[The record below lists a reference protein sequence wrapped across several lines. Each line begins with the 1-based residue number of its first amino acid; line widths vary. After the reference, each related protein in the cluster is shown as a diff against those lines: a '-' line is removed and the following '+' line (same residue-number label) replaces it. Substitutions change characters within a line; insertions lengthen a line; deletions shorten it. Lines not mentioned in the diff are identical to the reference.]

1 MLYDQLKQLASI
13 FYDAFNQ
20 WLDREPFRNAAVIAF
35 YTIFSLPGL
44 LVIIINLAGYF
55 YGEEAVTRRISSE
68 VQGMIGGNTAKDIE
82 AIIANASV
90 HQDSTFASLVGVGTL
105 IFGATGV
112 FYQLQQT
119 LNLIWEVKPEPKRK
133 IIKMVLDRLF
143 SFGLILAVGFL
154 LLVSLILSALL
165 TVLSDWVAFY
175 FSQTFN
181 IVFRFLDLS
190 LSLAVVTLL
199 FAAIF
204 KFLPDAKIPWRDVW
218 TGALVTALLFVL
230 AKFAL
235 GLYFGHSNPASAYG
249 AAGTI
254 ILIMLWVSYAGLILL
269 FGAEFTRIYADRRGA
284 RVKPLDFAVS
294 TCASTTTST
303 TTENVTMTSVKDSS
317 GNLSNNSSDNSSG
330 NSSDKLSNN
339 LATQG
344 SSAANHNSPA
354 AEPSY
359 PGERDM
365 VLGHKA
371 SEAASPDNIS
381 ISGEEDPGC
390 GLEFLVSSEQE
401 KN

>member
-1 MLYDQLKQLASI
+1 MRYKQLKNIAALLLTT
-13 FYDAFNQ
+13 FNQ
-20 WLDREPFRNAAVIAF
+20 WLAREPFRNTAAIAF

-68 VQGMIGGNTAKDIE
+68 IAGMIGDNTSRDIE

-90 HQDSTFASLVGVGTL
+90 HQDFTFASLIGVGTL
-105 IFGATGV
+105 LFGATGV

-154 LLVSLILSALL
+154 LLVSLILSTLL
-165 TVLSDWVAFY
+165 TILSDWVALY
-175 FSQTFN
+175 FSQAFN

-190 LSLAVVTLL
+190 LSLGVVTLL

-204 KFLPDAKIPWRDVW
+204 KFLPDARIPWRDVW
-218 TGALVTALLFVL
+218 TGALLTALLFVL
-230 AKFAL
+230 AKAAL

-269 FGAEFTRIYADRRGA
+269 FGAEFTRVYADHRGA
-284 RVKPLDFAVS
+284 QVKPLEFAVS
-294 TCASTTTST
+294 TCESTSRETTA
-303 TTENVTMTSVKDSS
+303 MTIS
-317 GNLSNNSSDNSSG
+317 SNNSG
-330 NSSDKLSNN
+330 NSSNCDDSNT
-339 LATQG
+339 AT
-344 SSAANHNSPA
+344 SADHAAPA
-354 AEPSY
+354 TDHIY
-359 PGERDM
+359 PVDRDITM
-365 VLGHKA
+365 EHDA
-371 SEAASPDNIS
+371 SAAASPEDMS
-381 ISGEEDPGC
+381 ISGEEDPGV
-390 GLEFLVSSEQE
+390 GLEFLVSSNRPQ
-401 KN
+401 K

>member
-1 MLYDQLKQLASI
+1 MKLFEQTKNLALI
-13 FYDAFNQ
+13 FRDTFNQ
-20 WLDREPFRNAAVIAF
+20 WSDREPFRSTAVIAF

-68 VQGMIGGNTAKDIE
+68 IQGMIGGNTAKDIE

-90 HQDSTFASLVGVGTL
+90 HQDFTFASLVGIGTL

-133 IIKMVLDRLF
+133 MLKMVMDRLF

-154 LLVSLILSALL
+154 LLVSLILSAILA
-165 TVLSDWVAFY
+165 VLSDWVAFY
-175 FSQTFN
+175 FSETFY
-181 IVFRFLDLS
+181 IVFRFLSICLS
-190 LSLAVVTLL
+190 LGVITFL

-204 KFLPDAKIPWRDVW
+204 KFLPDAEVPWRDVW
-218 TGALVTALLFVL
+218 VGALVTALLFVL

-249 AAGTI
+249 AAGTV

-284 RVKPLDFAVS
+284 KVKPLEFAVS
-294 TCASTTTST
+294 TNGADKPDTPAASTPI
-303 TTENVTMTSVKDSS
+303 NDGHMIP
-317 GNLSNNSSDNSSG
+317 
-330 NSSDKLSNN
+330 
-339 LATQG
+339 ATD
-344 SSAANHNSPA
+344 HI
-354 AEPSY
+354 Y
-359 PGERDM
+359 PVDQDL
-365 VLGHKA
+365 VLEHKA
-371 SEAASPDNIS
+371 SKAASPKYLS
-381 ISGEEDPGC
+381 ISGEEDPGV
-390 GLEFLVSSEQE
+390 GLEFLVTRNHSE
-401 KN
+401 K

>member
-1 MLYDQLKQLASI
+1 MTLFGQLKDLAFI
-13 FYDAFNQ
+13 FRDTFNQ
-20 WLDREPFRNAAVIAF
+20 WLDREPFRSTAVIAF

-44 LVIIINLAGYF
+44 LVIIISLAGYF

-68 VQGMIGGNTAKDIE
+68 IEGMIGGNTAKDIE
-82 AIIANASV
+82 AIIANASI
-90 HQDSTFASLVGVGTL
+90 HQDFTFASLVGLGTL

-119 LNLIWEVKPEPKRK
+119 LNLIWEVKPEPDRK
-133 IIKMVLDRLF
+133 ILKMVMDRLF

-175 FSQTFN
+175 FSETFN

-190 LSLAVVTLL
+190 LSLAVVTFL

-204 KFLPDAKIPWRDVW
+204 KFLPDAQVPWRDVW
-218 TGALVTALLFVL
+218 VGALVTALLFVL
-230 AKFAL
+230 AKFGL

-249 AAGTI
+249 AAGTV

-269 FGAEFTRIYADRRGA
+269 FGAEFTRIYSDRRGE

-294 TCASTTTST
+294 TCDSNSAEASTMKSNEN
-303 TTENVTMTSVKDSS
+303 TETA
-317 GNLSNNSSDNSSG
+317 LSINSKAAS
-330 NSSDKLSNN
+330 
-339 LATQG
+339 
-344 SSAANHNSPA
+344 ANHNAPA
-354 AEPSY
+354 TDLIY
-359 PGERDM
+359 PMSKDL

-371 SEAASPDNIS
+371 SVAASPESMS
-381 ISGEEDPGC
+381 ISGEEDPGV
-390 GLEFLVSSEQE
+390 GLEFLVTSNKQE
-401 KN
+401 K

>member
-1 MLYDQLKQLASI
+1 AAAGANNFSSRIQVMRYKQLKNIAALLLTT
-13 FYDAFNQ
+13 FNQ
-20 WLDREPFRNAAVIAF
+20 WLAREPFRNTAAIAF

-68 VQGMIGGNTAKDIE
+68 IAGMIGDNTSRDIE

-90 HQDSTFASLVGVGTL
+90 HQDFTFASLIGVSTL
-105 IFGATGV
+105 LFGATGV

-154 LLVSLILSALL
+154 LLVSLILSTLL
-165 TVLSDWVAFY
+165 TILSDWVALY
-175 FSQTFN
+175 FSQAFN

-190 LSLAVVTLL
+190 LSLGVVTLL

-204 KFLPDAKIPWRDVW
+204 KFLPDARIPWRDVW
-218 TGALVTALLFVL
+218 TGALLTALLFVL
-230 AKFAL
+230 AKAAL

-284 RVKPLDFAVS
+284 QIKPLDFAVS
-294 TCASTTTST
+294 TCASS

-317 GNLSNNSSDNSSG
+317 KKSSG
-330 NSSDKLSNN
+330 N
-339 LATQG
+339 
-344 SSAANHNSPA
+344 
-354 AEPSY
+354 
-359 PGERDM
+359 
-365 VLGHKA
+365 
-371 SEAASPDNIS
+371 
-381 ISGEEDPGC
+381 
-390 GLEFLVSSEQE
+390 
-401 KN
+401 